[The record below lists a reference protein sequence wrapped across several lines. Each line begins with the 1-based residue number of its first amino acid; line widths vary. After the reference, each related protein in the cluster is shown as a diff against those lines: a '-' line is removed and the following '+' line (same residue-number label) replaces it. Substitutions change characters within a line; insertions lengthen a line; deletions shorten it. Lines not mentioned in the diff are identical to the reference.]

1 MCGHAFD
8 IYFFYYYLLAW
19 RVVFIWEFSFPLCF
33 PLHSVPIYSCFFFK
47 LFISSLSC
55 TVVKSI
61 IKLNLNL
68 KVNGISFKIAIARK
82 RRSLLQNRVSKL
94 LLLYAVAHGVKG
106 KKEYAS

>member
-1 MCGHAFD
+1 M
-8 IYFFYYYLLAW
+8 
-19 RVVFIWEFSFPLCF
+19 
-33 PLHSVPIYSCFFFK
+33 
-47 LFISSLSC
+47 
-55 TVVKSI
+55 VKSI